1 MKQLN
6 LFFEGETS
14 KYFDGYKNLYIG
26 DKDFIFANDQISITA
41 EIKTISKNNTFQG
54 KKLTYNQAREYAS
67 QVDLIDNLNR
77 HTKCYLFEYHKYVSN
92 PYIIVVPFKRGY
104 GGETQAHELLDFTK
118 AKMLY
123 LYKDKQFNRW
133 LAGDQFVGISPRKKI
148 LCVNV

>member
-26 DKDFIFANDQISITA
+26 DKDFVFANDEISIIA
-41 EIKTISKNNTFQG
+41 EIKTISKNNIFQG
-54 KKLTYNQAREYAS
+54 KKMTINQAREYAS
-67 QVDLIDNLNR
+67 QVDVIDNLNR
-77 HTKCYLFEYHKYVSN
+77 HIRCYLFAYHKYAKN
-92 PYIIVVPFKRGY
+92 PYIIVVPFKRTY
-104 GGETQAHELLDFTK
+104 GGETQTHELLNFSK

-123 LYKDKQFNRW
+123 LYKDNQFNRW
-133 LAGDQFVGISPRKKI
+133 LAGDKFVGVYPRKKI